1 MIITKGDKSMEIPT
15 KFKSVIKKVFY
26 DKAITLYGSSAVKEA
41 DGWTKKGNLSVTG
54 TFKGNVNFANIKDM
68 QEQYGIKE
76 DFQLSITTDENI
88 LNGQVIGYAGVT
100 YKVIEAKP
108 FDSHTL
114 LFAQKWSSRLST
126 SISA

>member
-1 MIITKGDKSMEIPT
+1 MEIPT

-26 DKAITLYGSSAVKEA
+26 DKTITLYSSSPVKEA
-41 DGWTKKGNLSVTG
+41 DGWTKKGNLAVTG
-54 TFKGNVNFANIKDM
+54 TFKGNVNFANLKALQDD
-68 QEQYGIKE
+68 YGIRE
-76 DFQLSITTDENI
+76 QFDLTITTDQSVSI
-88 LNGQVIGYAGVT
+88 DTVIGYAGVT